1 VSVTKQRRK
10 RLFALAALA
19 ALTVALTATAATA
32 PAPVKVGPRNEV
44 APAASDDWFVWSKSR
59 QRRTSPFDLFAQQT
73 GRKAFKVNPKN
84 TQAYPGGID
93 GTTLVY
99 QLIRGALAGRSDLR
113 LYDLTTRRLQ
123 AIPPGVNT
131 AKWECCATLSGGW
144 LLFSRGQAYSRDRQ
158 LVLLGNLI
166 TGEQRVLDQLQ
177 NRNGILGAGQLNG
190 NFAVWAKCNPYP
202 RCQIF
207 RYDLASASTTP
218 LPATTGKVVYSP
230 SVNEYGT
237 VYYGQSNRGCGKSV
251 QLVRQPV
258 AGGPEAIAELPQ
270 GWDLDVT
277 FAHRIPTRPP
287 GAVITTRIYYDSVR
301 CRTNS
306 WNIYSVDDSQRISP
320 PSPPPG

>member
-19 ALTVALTATAATA
+19 TLIVAFAATAATA
-32 PAPVKVGPRNEV
+32 PGPVKVGPRNEV
-44 APAASDDWFVWSKSR
+44 SPAASDDWFVWSKSR
-59 QRRTSPFDLFAQQT
+59 KRQTSPFDLFAQQT

-123 AIPPGVNT
+123 AMPPGVNT
-131 AKWECCATLSGGW
+131 PRWECCATLSGGW

-158 LVLLGNLI
+158 LVLLRNLT
-166 TGEQRVLDQLQ
+166 TGEQRVLDQVQ
-177 NRNGILGAGQLNG
+177 NRNGLLSAGQLNG
-190 NFAVWAKCNPYP
+190 SFAVWAKCNPYP

-218 LPATTGKVVYSP
+218 LPTTTGKVVYSP

-251 QLVRQPV
+251 QLVKQSV

-277 FAHRIPTRPP
+277 FAHRIATRPP
-287 GAVITTRIYYDSVR
+287 GDAITTRIYYDSVR
-301 CRTNS
+301 CRAHS
-306 WNIYSVDDSQRISP
+306 WNIYSVDDSQRIPP
-320 PSPPPG
+320 PSPPPR